1 MACRETLHSPFS
13 PPIPT
18 TIMLPKGFFYLALL
32 IAKVF
37 LLAEARSSFSSQ
49 VEGSYTSMD
58 LLKEN
63 LNLENQRVV
72 AESIYEVRYS
82 L

>member
-1 MACRETLHSPFS
+1 
-13 PPIPT
+13 
-18 TIMLPKGFFYLALL
+18 MLPKGFFYLALL

-37 LLAEARSSFSSQ
+37 LLSEARSSFSSQ
-49 VEGSYTSMD
+49 VEGSYTSKD

-63 LNLENQRVV
+63 SNLENEKVV
-72 AESIYEVRYS
+72 AESIYEVRCS